1 MLHHE
6 EEGHRLPYP
15 LNDYLDIKE
24 ARLLALL
31 GLDLPITTTDI
42 IEVIPHLILHLIQDP
57 GMVKEVVVEEDPNQ
71 LSV

>member
-15 LNDYLDIKE
+15 LNDHLDIIE
-24 ARLLALL
+24 VPLLATL
-31 GLDLPITTTDI
+31 GQDLPITDI

>member
-1 MLHHE
+1 MLRHE

-15 LNDYLDIKE
+15 LNDHLDIIE

-31 GLDLPITTTDI
+31 GQDLPITEI

-57 GMVKEVVVEEDPNQ
+57 GIVKELVVEEEDPNQ

>member
-15 LNDYLDIKE
+15 LNDHLDIIE
-24 ARLLALL
+24 VPLLAPL
-31 GLDLPITTTDI
+31 GQDLPITDI

>member
-6 EEGHRLPYP
+6 EEGHRLPYLP
-15 LNDYLDIKE
+15 NDHLDIIE
-24 ARLLALL
+24 ALLLALL
-31 GLDLPITTTDI
+31 GQDLPITDI

>member
-1 MLHHE
+1 MLRHE

-15 LNDYLDIKE
+15 LNDHLDIIE
-24 ARLLALL
+24 ALLLALL
-31 GLDLPITTTDI
+31 GQDLPITDI

>member
-15 LNDYLDIKE
+15 LNDHLDIIE
-24 ARLLALL
+24 VRLLALL
-31 GLDLPITTTDI
+31 GQDLPITTTDI

>member
-1 MLHHE
+1 MLRHE
-6 EEGHRLPYP
+6 EEGHRLPY
-15 LNDYLDIKE
+15 LQNDHLDIKE
-24 ARLLALL
+24 VPLLALL
-31 GLDLPITTTDI
+31 GQDLPITTTDI